1 MRRII
6 TILVHIMV
14 ELGIVERLSTLIQI
28 ADLGVLAPAQT
39 EVTTGLLVVALT
51 LVLMV
56 FMVGKDGHGLL
67 GNTVSMVDQEA
78 LEITNIVP
86 GKMAGAEQEVQA
98 GHTTASMETDATVNM
113 EPTIAASMER
123 HTMKAEAVEAVVQED
138 LAELITLEQTIQEE
152 VLEAIL
158 APITTAPMVVK
169 EAKMDIPTAAEE
181 EVPQPP
187 KPPTPKMGTALVAKE
202 DTGMSKGD
210 GLRQQPQQPPP
221 LEEDNLAMAMDTQVV
236 DLAAVPALTLKRR
249 SSTMEEAHHTDTLMA
264 VALVQAH
271 LQTRR
276 RPLSTIK
283 EVMRIMITVTVEEQ
297 TPTPKPLESLLLI
310 TTMKEVMT
318 MVMTEV
324 ADRVVP
330 TGLQERSSLIEVV
343 LEKNMGTREVHQTV
357 QPEEPHVL

>member
-1 MRRII
+1 MRHII

-14 ELGIVERLSTLIQI
+14 EVGIVERLSILIQI
-28 ADLGVLAPAQT
+28 ADQGVLAPAQT
-39 EVTTGLLVVALT
+39 EVTTGPPVVALT

-56 FMVGKDGHGLL
+56 FMVAKDGHGPL
-67 GNTVSMVDQEA
+67 GNTVSMVDLEA
-78 LEITNIVP
+78 LEITNIVLA
-86 GKMAGAEQEVQA
+86 KMVGVDQEVQV
-98 GHTTASMETDATVNM
+98 GPTTASMETDATLNM

-123 HTMKAEAVEAVVQED
+123 HTTRAVVGAVVQED
-138 LAELITLEQTIQEE
+138 LAELITREQTIQEE

-169 EAKMDIPTAAEE
+169 EAKMVIPTAAEE

-187 KPPTPKMGTALVAKE
+187 KPPTPKTGTALVAKE

-264 VALVQAH
+264 VALVQAR

-276 RPLSTIK
+276 RLSSIIK
-283 EVMRIMITVTVEEQ
+283 EVMRIMITVTVGKQ
-297 TPTPKPLESLLLI
+297 TLTPKPLESLSLI

-324 ADRVVP
+324 ADRIVP

-343 LEKNMGTREVHQTV
+343 VEKSMGTKEVHQTV

>member
-1 MRRII
+1 MR
-6 TILVHIMV
+6 
-14 ELGIVERLSTLIQI
+14 
-28 ADLGVLAPAQT
+28 A
-39 EVTTGLLVVALT
+39 VV
-51 LVLMV
+51 
-56 FMVGKDGHGLL
+56 VG
-67 GNTVSMVDQEA
+67 
-78 LEITNIVP
+78 
-86 GKMAGAEQEVQA
+86 
-98 GHTTASMETDATVNM
+98 
-113 EPTIAASMER
+113 
-123 HTMKAEAVEAVVQED
+123 AVVQED

-297 TPTPKPLESLLLI
+297 IPTPKPLESLLLI

-324 ADRVVP
+324 ADRIVP

>member
-1 MRRII
+1 MRHII

-14 ELGIVERLSTLIQI
+14 EVGIVERLSILIQI
-28 ADLGVLAPAQT
+28 ADQGVLAPAQT
-39 EVTTGLLVVALT
+39 EATTGLPVVALT

-56 FMVGKDGHGLL
+56 FMVAKDGHGPL
-67 GNTVSMVDQEA
+67 GNTVSMVDLEA
-78 LEITNIVP
+78 LEITNIVLA
-86 GKMAGAEQEVQA
+86 KMVGVDQEVQV
-98 GHTTASMETDATVNM
+98 GPTTASMETDATPNM
-113 EPTIAASMER
+113 EPTTAASMER
-123 HTMKAEAVEAVVQED
+123 HIMRAVVVGAVVQED

-158 APITTAPMVVK
+158 APITTAPMVAK
-169 EAKMDIPTAAEE
+169 EAKMVIPTAAEE

-187 KPPTPKMGTALVAKE
+187 KPPTPKTGTALVAKE

-249 SSTMEEAHHTDTLMA
+249 SSTMEEVHHTDTLMA
-264 VALVQAH
+264 VALVQAR

-276 RPLSTIK
+276 RPSSIIK
-283 EVMRIMITVTVEEQ
+283 EVMRIMITVTVGKQ
-297 TPTPKPLESLLLI
+297 TLTPKPLESLSLI

-324 ADRVVP
+324 ADRIVP

-343 LEKNMGTREVHQTV
+343 VEKSMGTKEVHQTV

>member
-14 ELGIVERLSTLIQI
+14 ELGIVERLSILIQI
-28 ADLGVLAPAQT
+28 VDQGVLAQAQT
-39 EVTTGLLVVALT
+39 EVTTELPVVALT
-51 LVLMV
+51 LVLTV
-56 FMVGKDGHGLL
+56 FMVAKDGHGLP

-123 HTMKAEAVEAVVQED
+123 HTMKAVAVEAVVQED
-138 LAELITLEQTIQEE
+138 LAELITLEQTTQEE

-181 EVPQPP
+181 VVPQPLR
-187 KPPTPKMGTALVAKE
+187 PPTPKMGTALVAKE
-202 DTGMSKGD
+202 DTGMSTGD
-210 GLRQQPQQPPP
+210 GLRLQPQQPPP

-249 SSTMEEAHHTDTLMA
+249 SSTMGEAHHMDTPMA
-264 VALVQAH
+264 VALAQTQ
-271 LQTRR
+271 LQTRKL
-276 RPLSTIK
+276 PSLIIK
-283 EVMRIMITVTVEEQ
+283 EVMRITVTVGEQ
-297 TPTPKPLESLLLI
+297 TRTPKPLESLLSI

-318 MVMTEV
+318 TVKIMAADQIVPADLQELLSPIEV
-324 ADRVVP
+324 AVEKSMDMAMKEARAVRLEDP
-330 TGLQERSSLIEVV
+330 QEL
-343 LEKNMGTREVHQTV
+343 
-357 QPEEPHVL
+357 

>member
-123 HTMKAEAVEAVVQED
+123 HTMKAVAVGAAVQED

-202 DTGMSKGD
+202 DTGMSTGD

-324 ADRVVP
+324 ADRIVP

>member
-1 MRRII
+1 MVRHII

-14 ELGIVERLSTLIQI
+14 EVGIVERLSILIQI
-28 ADLGVLAPAQT
+28 ADRGVLAPAQT
-39 EVTTGLLVVALT
+39 EVTTGPPVVALT
-51 LVLMV
+51 LALMV
-56 FMVGKDGHGLL
+56 FMVAKDGHGPL
-67 GNTVSMVDQEA
+67 GNTVSMVDLEA
-78 LEITNIVP
+78 LEITNIVLA
-86 GKMAGAEQEVQA
+86 KMVGVDQEVQV
-98 GHTTASMETDATVNM
+98 GLTTASMETDATANM

-123 HTMKAEAVEAVVQED
+123 HTMKVAVVEAVALED
-138 LAELITLEQTIQEE
+138 LAEVITLEQTTLEGI
-152 VLEAIL
+152 LEAIL
-158 APITTAPMVVK
+158 VPITTAPMVVK

-181 EVPQPP
+181 VVPQPP
-187 KPPTPKMGTALVAKE
+187 KPPTPKMGTTLVAKE

-221 LEEDNLAMAMDTQVV
+221 LEEDNLVMAMDTQMV

-276 RPLSTIK
+276 RPSSIIK
-283 EVMRIMITVTVEEQ
+283 EVMRIMITVTVGNQ
-297 TPTPKPLESLLLI
+297 TPTPKPLESLSLI

-324 ADRVVP
+324 ADRIVP
-330 TGLQERSSLIEVV
+330 TGLQEL
-343 LEKNMGTREVHQTV
+343 
-357 QPEEPHVL
+357 

>member
-1 MRRII
+1 MRHII

-14 ELGIVERLSTLIQI
+14 EVGIVERLSILIQI
-28 ADLGVLAPAQT
+28 ADQGVLAPAQT
-39 EVTTGLLVVALT
+39 EVTTGPPVVALT

-56 FMVGKDGHGLL
+56 FMVAKDGHGPL
-67 GNTVSMVDQEA
+67 GNTVSMVDLEA
-78 LEITNIVP
+78 LEITNIVLA
-86 GKMAGAEQEVQA
+86 KMVGVDQEVQV
-98 GHTTASMETDATVNM
+98 GPTTASMETDATPNM

-123 HTMKAEAVEAVVQED
+123 HTTRAVVVGAVVQED
-138 LAELITLEQTIQEE
+138 LAELITREQTIQEE

-169 EAKMDIPTAAEE
+169 EAKMVIPTAAEE

-187 KPPTPKMGTALVAKE
+187 KPPTPKTGTALVAKE

-210 GLRQQPQQPPP
+210 GLRQQPRRPPP

-271 LQTRR
+271 LQTQR
-276 RPLSTIK
+276 RPSSIIK
-283 EVMRIMITVTVEEQ
+283 EVMRIMITVTVGKQ
-297 TPTPKPLESLLLI
+297 TLTPKPLESLSLI

-318 MVMTEV
+318 MVMTGV
-324 ADRVVP
+324 ADRIVP

-343 LEKNMGTREVHQTV
+343 VEKSMGTKEVHQTV